1 MSCVIHDVSLKTILL
16 SGGWVPDLEKTD
28 LGYKISLDNSVF
40 WMMGLIGRKE
50 FQVADP
56 GECT

>member
-1 MSCVIHDVSLKTILL
+1 M
-16 SGGWVPDLEKTD
+16 PDLEKTD